1 MALRTFRHNPSL
13 GGFGGE
19 SSSSPLGDDDNA
31 AVGAFC
37 QIVKEIAD
45 NAVDACRGGQTVHNN
60 NNNNNNDKSNL
71 RSIKS
76 KKNTNNNT
84 TTSFRIRVNLDPV
97 TEDDGT
103 QVMRLTVTDNGC
115 GMQDIQNCVDAFQ
128 TTKGHNATK
137 IINHNNN
144 NDNQQRDANT
154 SGRYGIGLTRKSF
167 VWQKGYPQAQL
178 VSPFF
183 TSAFVF
189 GSVCLLH
196 AQRLVPNTRA
206 SIKSATAMQPNWTVM
221 SCVVDTQADSVRC
234 FPGTSVRKTTPEQS
248 GTSVSLL
255 IPVRKHF

>member
-60 NNNNNNDKSNL
+60 NDNDKSNL

-84 TTSFRIRVNLDPV
+84 TTSFRIRVNFDPV

-154 SGRYGIGLTRKSF
+154 SGRYGIGLTRKSSF

-183 TSAFVF
+183 TM
-189 GSVCLLH
+189 LLFLFQF
-196 AQRLVPNTRA
+196 AYYMRNVWFPILGLPSSLPRPCSQIGPSCRVWWIPKPTRCGVSRERA
-206 SIKSATAMQPNWTVM
+206 SARLRPSNREPRYHC
-221 SCVVDTQADSVRC
+221 SFR
-234 FPGTSVRKTTPEQS
+234 
-248 GTSVSLL
+248 
-255 IPVRKHF
+255 